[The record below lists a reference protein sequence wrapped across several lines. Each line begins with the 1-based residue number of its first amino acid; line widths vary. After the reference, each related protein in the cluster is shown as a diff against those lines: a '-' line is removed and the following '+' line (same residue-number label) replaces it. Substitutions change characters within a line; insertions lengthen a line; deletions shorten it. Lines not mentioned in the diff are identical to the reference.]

1 MNDFLD
7 QNNFILTELTSSS
20 MGRIRGELR
29 VENICNVIYTI
40 EKDNTLDIIHI
51 GIDEDRLNT
60 RIKMCKLLIVYIL
73 EMHIDRLEKIIIS
86 ASPTFFDHLLLN
98 TKHCLLCFYQ
108 KLGFKIRYKHK
119 KGKTLCIAC
128 KLKKNIIIQRI
139 TMLF

>member
-40 EKDNTLDIIHI
+40 EKDNTIDIIHI
-51 GIDEDRLNT
+51 GIDEEDRLDI

-108 KLGFKIRYKHK
+108 KLGFKIRHKHEN
-119 KGKTLCIAC
+119 GKTLC
-128 KLKKNIIIQRI
+128 NIIIQRI

>member
-1 MNDFLD
+1 MIFWIRTIL
-7 QNNFILTELTSSS
+7 LTELTSSS

-40 EKDNTLDIIHI
+40 EKDNTIDIIHI
-51 GIDEDRLNT
+51 GIDEEDRLDI

-108 KLGFKIRYKHK
+108 NLGFKIRHKHE
-119 KGKTLCIAC
+119 KGNKTLC
-128 KLKKNIIIQRI
+128 NIIIQRI